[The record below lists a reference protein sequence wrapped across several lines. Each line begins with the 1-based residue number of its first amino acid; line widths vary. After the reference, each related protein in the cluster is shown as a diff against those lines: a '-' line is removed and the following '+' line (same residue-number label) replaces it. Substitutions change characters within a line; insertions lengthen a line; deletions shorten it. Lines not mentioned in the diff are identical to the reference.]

1 MNTNHMRMV
10 GPGAAARFKGITT
23 MAQRILNPSI
33 IAAEAL
39 MLLDNNLVMAKQ
51 VFRGYEDEFDKR
63 VNGYDKGDT
72 LTVRRPTDFTV
83 RDGAVA
89 TIQEVNEGKTSIIVD
104 KQKGV
109 DFRLTSKELTLN
121 ISDLSERVMKPAMI
135 QLANQV
141 DADVMSLYADVWN
154 WVGTPGQ
161 TVNSFTDFALA
172 PLMLDNGAVPQEER
186 SAVLTP
192 NDYWAMAGSQTALFM
207 QPVATDAYRR
217 GHVGPLGDVDTY
229 MAQNVPTAVSGTRT
243 NTTPVVTGVQSETW
257 DNTKDTGI
265 MTLNTSGWVASV
277 TIEKG
282 MVFTIGGVFAV
293 NPVTKAQLP
302 YLQQFVVKVATT
314 ANATPASN
322 TPLTIAPPIIPTG
335 AFKNVSNAT
344 IGGQPIVV
352 MGAASVGYPQ
362 NMVFHKNAFAL
373 TVVPMVKPPG
383 AVDVARK
390 SYKGLSVRVT
400 PYYDGVNDIS
410 NYRLDILYGVK
421 ALDPRLATRLSG
433 SP

>member
-1 MNTNHMRMV
+1 
-10 GPGAAARFKGITT
+10 

-51 VFRGYEDEFDKR
+51 VFRGYEDEYDKK
-63 VNGYDKGDT
+63 VNGYDPGDT
-72 LTVRRPTDFTV
+72 LSIRRPTDFTV

-89 TIQEVNEGKTSIIVD
+89 SIQEVNEGKTTIVVD

-109 DFRLTSKELTLN
+109 DFRFTSKELTLN
-121 ISDLSERVMKPAMI
+121 ISDLSER
-135 QLANQV
+135 
-141 DADVMSLYADVWN
+141 
-154 WVGTPGQ
+154 
-161 TVNSFTDFALA
+161 A
-172 PLMLDNGAVPQEER
+172 PLQLDNGAVPQEER

-207 QPVATDAYRR
+207 QGVAVDAYRR
-217 GHVGPLGDVDTY
+217 GNVGEIGGVDTY

-265 MTLNTSGWVASV
+265 MTLATSGWTASV

-302 YLQQFVVKVATT
+302 YLQQFVVKTATT

-322 TPLTIAPPIIPTG
+322 TPLTISPPIIPTG

-390 SYKGLSVRVT
+390 SYKGLSVRVI
-400 PYYDGVNDIS
+400 PYYDGANDIS
-410 NYRLDILYGVK
+410 NYRLDILYGAK